1 MTKIIGLTG
10 GIGSGKSTVAR
21 MFMTNGIPVYIADE
35 EAKKIM
41 ESETIIN
48 EVATVFGKDI
58 LFDSSIDRV
67 KLAKIVFNN
76 PEKLAQLNK
85 IVHPVVQEHFKNWVK
100 NYPNVPF
107 VIKETAILF
116 ETGGHLQCDKVITVV
131 APELLRV
138 QRVILRDKLD
148 KKSVIQRMNNQW
160 SDEQKILLSDFIIEN
175 IDLEK
180 TKFQVYTILKE
191 LSKR

>member
-21 MFMTNGIPVYIADE
+21 MFMTHGIPVYIADE

-41 ESETIIN
+41 ESETVIN

-58 LFDSSIDRV
+58 LFDSSIDRA

-85 IVHPVVQEHFKNWVK
+85 IIHPVVQEHFKNWVK

-107 VIKETAILF
+107 VIKEAAILF

-131 APELLRV
+131 APKLQRV
-138 QRVILRDKLD
+138 QRVILRDKSD
-148 KKSVIQRMNNQW
+148 QESVLQRMNNQW

-180 TKFQVYTILKE
+180 TKVQVDTILNE
-191 LSKR
+191 LRKT

>member
-21 MFMTNGIPVYIADE
+21 MFMTHGIPVYIADE

>member
-21 MFMTNGIPVYIADE
+21 MFMTHGIPVYIADE

-41 ESETIIN
+41 ESKTIIN
-48 EVATVFGKDI
+48 EVAAVFGRDV
-58 LFDSSIDRV
+58 LSNSSIDRA

-100 NYPNVPF
+100 NYPKASF
-107 VIKETAILF
+107 VIKEAAILF

-131 APELLRV
+131 APKLQRV
-138 QRVILRDKLD
+138 QRVILRDKSD
-148 KKSVIQRMNNQW
+148 KESVLQRMNNQW
-160 SDEQKILLSDFIIEN
+160 SDEQKVLLSDFIIEN

-180 TKFQVYTILKE
+180 TKVQVDTILNE
-191 LSKR
+191 LRKT